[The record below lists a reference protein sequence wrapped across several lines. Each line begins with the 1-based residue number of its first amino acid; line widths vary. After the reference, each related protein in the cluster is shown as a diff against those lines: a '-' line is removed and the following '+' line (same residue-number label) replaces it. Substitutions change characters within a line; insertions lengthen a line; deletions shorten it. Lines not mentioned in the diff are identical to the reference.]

1 MYVQVRLSNV
11 QRRLSRN
18 LTLYLIVKDYEKK
31 KKKKKNENFNTLT
44 SKESKI

>member
-18 LTLYLIVKDYEKK
+18 LTLYLSVKAYEQKK
-31 KKKKKNENFNTLT
+31 KKKKKMKTLT
-44 SKESKI
+44 L